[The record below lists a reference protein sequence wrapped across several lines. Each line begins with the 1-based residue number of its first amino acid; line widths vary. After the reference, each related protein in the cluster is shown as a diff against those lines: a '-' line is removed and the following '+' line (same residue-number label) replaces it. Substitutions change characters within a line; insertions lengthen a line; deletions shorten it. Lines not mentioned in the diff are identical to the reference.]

1 VTLIVSVYGVV
12 GEYMRRELLS
22 LNTSCPV
29 QASCNSNGVEG
40 VCVSRSSGCCRGTFN
55 SANLCPGNNDIQC
68 CYYAPCQT
76 NHGSGTCMQTSL
88 CHSQGGTPDS
98 GNYCD
103 GPADLQ
109 CCVKGGPTPSGK
121 VTRDEMIAR
130 AQDWVNRRIPY
141 SQSAYT
147 GTRSIATV
155 LSYISN
161 ILSAHHGTL
170 PYILKQMDIARTARA
185 WFRWPGSPALLEADT
200 PHTTCR

>member
-1 VTLIVSVYGVV
+1 
-12 GEYMRRELLS
+12 MRRELLS

-76 NHGSGTCMQTSL
+76 NHGAGTCMQTSL

-147 GTRSIATV
+147 GM
-155 LSYISN
+155 L
-161 ILSAHHGTL
+161 TL
-170 PYILKQMDIARTARA
+170 YVYPVKHVTFSSSLTSFVRLKIDGYRQDCSGMVSMAWKSSTA
-185 WFRWPGSPALLEADT
+185 GGG
-200 PHTTCR
+200 HTTYNLQVRTVFCSLKFSL